1 MPSLRDAQ
9 PIMEHFGKD
18 IPSFAG
24 KNSKALVFDSY
35 ADMQQAS
42 PYYGLGVIEMSK
54 AINEHLKGK
63 DVNTVLREANER
75 ADKAVAE
82 QLAR

>member
-1 MPSLRDAQ
+1 M
-9 PIMEHFGKD
+9 IMEHFGKD

-42 PYYGLGVIEMSK
+42 PYYSLGVIEMSK

-82 QLAR
+82 QLAK